1 MPLIQR
7 KQRLF
12 SACVLWAVLLV
23 ALAMQPEKLVETFL
37 PFSIMRSLAHSAAYG
52 AFAFLLCLYF
62 SFRRHWLGVPMKGL
76 AMHAA
81 AFLLTAALGGLTE
94 IIQLFSPDRYA
105 ELADWFFDLGG
116 AAGGIMVFVYF
127 RRWGIL

>member
-7 KQRLF
+7 KQRLLY
-12 SACVLWAVLLV
+12 ACLLWSLLLT

-62 SFRRHWLGVPMKGL
+62 SFRRYLLGFPMRGV
-76 AMHAA
+76 AMYAA
-81 AFLLTAALGGLTE
+81 AFSLTAALGGFTE
-94 IIQLFSPDRYA
+94 LIQLLSPDRYA
-105 ELADWFFDLGG
+105 ELIDWYFDLGG
-116 AAGGIMVFVYF
+116 AAGGIAVFILT

>member
-12 SACVLWAVLLV
+12 YACFLWSLLLT

-62 SFRRHWLGVPMKGL
+62 SFRRHLFGIPMKGF

-81 AFLLTAALGGLTE
+81 AFLLTAALGGFTE
-94 IIQLFSPDRYA
+94 LIQLFSPDRYA
-105 ELADWFFDLGG
+105 ELVDWYFDLAG
-116 AAGGIMVFVYF
+116 ALGGILVFTF
-127 RRWGIL
+127 SRRWGIL